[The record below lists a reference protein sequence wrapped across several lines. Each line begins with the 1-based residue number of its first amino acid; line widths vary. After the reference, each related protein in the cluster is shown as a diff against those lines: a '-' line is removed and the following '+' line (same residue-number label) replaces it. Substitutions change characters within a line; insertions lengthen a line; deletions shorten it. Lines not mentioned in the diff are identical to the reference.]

1 MNDKQ
6 NKSVN
11 NEDDIMD
18 VILGLNDPNDAK
30 SNIINL
36 NAARKAV
43 DKKNTKQSAGRDIS
57 IIKTPASAEKAP
69 RKGRA
74 VTDTN
79 AAKKTSAAKTP
90 KKTIEAEKKDIKP
103 VSSPKHRPSRRKMQ
117 MTTNLLALFCLGF
130 ILLFIRFGHTA
141 VWTYYAS
148 CIMFF
153 AAVYSAVRQMFYPS
167 ADDRKKG
174 KRHVD
179 RSDTNVGQNKDED
192 ITIVD
197 SDLFEGSRT
206 GEMDFPDIYD
216 IDDQMMLY
224 IRDEKDIFRFTD
236 KFMWLT
242 AGNETAED
250 LNAEKALF
258 NGLLLYVWH
267 TKRPAEQKFSDV
279 TALLDQM
286 TVHATALDLKFAEI
300 EKKSPSDACVT
311 EYHLFDRCVDEDKKY
326 DIILML
332 SEKLDFLK
340 GDSLTEPD
348 WKNNSEI

>member
-1 MNDKQ
+1 MAFRFYNGGNDEQ

-11 NEDDIMD
+11 GEDDIMD

-36 NAARKAV
+36 SAARKAV
-43 DKKNTKQSAGRDIS
+43 DKKNTKQSTGRDIS

-117 MTTNLLALFCLGF
+117 MTTNLLTLFCLGF

-167 ADDRKKG
+167 ADNRKKG
-174 KRHVD
+174 KRHAD
-179 RSDTNVGQNKDED
+179 RSDTNAGIQHKDED

-206 GEMDFPDIYD
+206 GKMDFNRIYD
-216 IDDQMMLY
+216 IDD
-224 IRDEKDIFRFTD
+224 
-236 KFMWLT
+236 
-242 AGNETAED
+242 
-250 LNAEKALF
+250 
-258 NGLLLYVWH
+258 
-267 TKRPAEQKFSDV
+267 
-279 TALLDQM
+279 
-286 TVHATALDLKFAEI
+286 
-300 EKKSPSDACVT
+300 
-311 EYHLFDRCVDEDKKY
+311 
-326 DIILML
+326 
-332 SEKLDFLK
+332 
-340 GDSLTEPD
+340 
-348 WKNNSEI
+348 